1 MPHRDKHTLWCNS
14 LYCLIDNPYGLHRKE
29 TGQTSSI
36 QGTLPRGF
44 CMHPYVFLH
53 WYLLGGQCLAS
64 IVYQAWLCRVTW
76 FLPISL
82 TLCLPIMKGSWDING
97 RTYLQALL
105 SKLIVA
111 IMSNQVGI
119 AGSVILSWE
128 ELGRKQSVGEQDRL
142 HTNSSEQESL
152 HGLKSEITEGRLG
165 KPLNYCP
172 DLYVCF
178 GF

>member
-1 MPHRDKHTLWCNS
+1 MPCRDKHTLWCNS
-14 LYCLIDNPYGLHRKE
+14 LHCLIDNPYGLHRKE
-29 TGQTSSI
+29 MGQTSSI
-36 QGTLPRGF
+36 QGTLPRGY
-44 CMHPYVFLH
+44 CMHPYAFLH

-64 IVYQAWLCRVTW
+64 KVYKAQLRHVTW
-76 FLPISL
+76 LLPISL
-82 TLCLPIMKGSWDING
+82 DLCLPITKGSRDING

-111 IMSNQVGI
+111 IMSDQVGT

-128 ELGRKQSVGEQDRL
+128 ELRRKQSVGEQDRL
-142 HTNSSEQESL
+142 HTNSSEQELL
-152 HGLKSEITEGRLG
+152 HGLKSEITEGGLG

-172 DLYVCF
+172 DLYACF